1 MMTPVFASTS
11 TIPSTFSS
19 HDFAIS
25 RLQESIRGSVL
36 TPDHADFAPAW
47 SAWVA
52 NVQHSPGLVVLAETA
67 QDVVAAV
74 SFARDYELPVAV
86 QATGHG
92 AAAPIIGGVL
102 VNTCRMK
109 GYSVDPV
116 KATAR
121 VEAGVKWSDI
131 IEELHKYGL
140 AGLNGSTTDV
150 GIVGYTLGGGTGWF
164 ARKYGFAADQVV
176 AADLVT
182 AEGELLHVTAETYP
196 DLFWAIRGGTGN
208 FGIVTALEFGLI
220 PVDNFFGGAI
230 YYDLAEA
237 PRIMKAYVE
246 WVQTL
251 PESVTSSISLMR
263 FPAVPLVPEPLQG
276 RNVVVIRA
284 AGPVAG
290 SEFLIEPMRKLG
302 EPIVDTYGYYPY
314 TAIDIVST
322 DPVDPLPEIS
332 SSYLLHS
339 LTPEGIDS
347 LLDVTGADA
356 DFPILMLEIR
366 HIDGAARKASFDAS
380 AANRHDVPYMV
391 LALGVPFVPEMV
403 PALEAAHAQL
413 AQTLAPMS
421 TGHMFTNFVMFGD
434 DAPGRTKLAYQPE
447 VYARLQRIKAK
458 YDPTNRFRF
467 NRNIPP
473 AE

>member
-1 MMTPVFASTS
+1 MMTPAFASTS
-11 TIPSTFSS
+11 TASLAFSS
-19 HDFAIS
+19 TSVAILQ
-25 RLQESIRGSVL
+25 LQESVRGSVL
-36 TPDHADFAPAW
+36 TPDHADFASAW

-52 NVQHSPGLVVLAETA
+52 NVLHSPALIVLAETG

-74 SFARDYELPVAV
+74 RFARDYDLPVGV

-92 AAAPIIGGVL
+92 AADGITGGVL

-131 IEELHKYGL
+131 IEEIHKYGL
-140 AGLNGSTTDV
+140 AALSGSTTDV

-182 AEGELLHVTAETYP
+182 ADGELIHVTAETYP

-220 PVDNFFGGAI
+220 PVDNLFGGAI
-230 YYDLAEA
+230 FYDLTEA
-237 PRIMKAYVE
+237 PRILRAYTE
-246 WVQTL
+246 WVATL

-276 RNVVVIRA
+276 RNAIVIRA
-284 AGPVAG
+284 VGPVIG
-290 SEFLIEPMRKLG
+290 SEFLIEPMRKLA
-302 EPIVDTYGYYPY
+302 EPIIDTFGYFPY
-314 TAIDIVST
+314 TAIDAVSM
-322 DPVDPLPEIS
+322 DPVDPMPEVS
-332 SSYLLHS
+332 TSYLLHS

-347 LLDVTGADA
+347 LLEVAGADV

-366 HIDGAARKASFDAS
+366 HIDGAARKAPFEGS
-380 AANRHDVPYMV
+380 AANRHDVPYLV

-403 PALEAAHAQL
+403 PALQAAHQRL
-413 AQTLAPMS
+413 AKALEPVA
-421 TGHMFTNFVMFGD
+421 TGYTFANFVMLGENV
-434 DAPGRTKLAYQPE
+434 PGRTKLAYQPD
-447 VYARLQRIKAK
+447 VYARLQAVKAK
-458 YDPTNRFRF
+458 YDPANRFRF

>member
-1 MMTPVFASTS
+1 MTPAFASTS
-11 TIPSTFSS
+11 TVTLPFS
-19 HDFAIS
+19 HADFTIA

-47 SAWVA
+47 SPWVA
-52 NVQHSPGLVVLAETA
+52 NVQHSPALVVLAETA
-67 QDVVAAV
+67 QDVVTAV
-74 SFARDYELPVAV
+74 SFARDHDLPVGV

-92 AAAPIIGGVL
+92 AAAPITGGVL
-102 VNTCRMK
+102 INTCRMK
-109 GYSVDPV
+109 GYSVDPI

-140 AGLNGSTTDV
+140 AALSGSTTDV

-182 AEGELLHVTAETYP
+182 ADGELLHVTAETYP

-230 YYDLAEA
+230 FYDLEEA
-237 PRIMKAYVE
+237 PRIMKSYAE

-263 FPAVPLVPEPLQG
+263 FPVHPLVPEPLQG
-276 RNVVVIRA
+276 RNTVVIRA
-284 AGPVAG
+284 VGPVVG
-290 SEFLIEPMRKLG
+290 SEFLIEPMRKLA
-302 EPIVDTYGYYPY
+302 EPIVDSYGYYPY
-314 TAIDIVST
+314 TAIDLVSS
-322 DPVDPLPEIS
+322 DPVDPMPEVS

-339 LTPEGIDS
+339 LTPEGIDA
-347 LLDVTGADA
+347 LLEVAGAKA
-356 DFPILMLEIR
+356 DFPVLMLEFR
-366 HIDGAARKASFDAS
+366 HIDGAARKANFDAS
-380 AANRHDVPYMV
+380 AANRHDVPYLV

-403 PALEAAHAQL
+403 PALEAAHHRL
-413 AQTLAPMS
+413 AEALAPLS
-421 TGHMFTNFVMFGD
+421 TGHMFANFVMVGENTT
-434 DAPGRTKLAYQPE
+434 ARTKLAYQPE
-447 VYARLQRIKAK
+447 VYARLQRVKAK

-467 NRNIPP
+467 NRNITP